1 MIVAQTVTGIFGEI
15 AKPPGGET
23 RMNGEK
29 TRRENPASATI
40 SQRIEPACEQAYEAL
55 LAGIHDEAKE
65 FGGFLRRE
73 VIKST
78 VGNHLEYT
86 HVIHFEDEAYLHR
99 WEHSPER
106 HAWLSRMSSIAVHTT
121 PLQVLTGLE
130 TWFTLSPD
138 KPIVPPPRYKMAI
151 VTWLAIF
158 PLITLI
164 SSATAPIFGD
174 LPIVVHVLAV
184 TTVVVPLMTY
194 VIMPRM
200 TRLFRRWL
208 YPTRT
213 KASR

>member
-1 MIVAQTVTGIFGEI
+1 
-15 AKPPGGET
+15 
-23 RMNGEK
+23 MNGEQE
-29 TRRENPASATI
+29 RRGSPASATI

-55 LAGIHDEAKE
+55 LVGIHDEAKK

-78 VGNHLEYT
+78 VGNHLQYT
-86 HVIHFEDEAYLHR
+86 HVIHFDNEANLRR

-106 HAWLSRMSSIAVHTT
+106 NAWLSRMSGMAVHTT
-121 PLQVLTGLE
+121 ALQILTGLE

-158 PLITLI
+158 PLITLLSYAT
-164 SSATAPIFGD
+164 SSIPVD
-174 LPIVVHVLAV
+174 LPIVVRVFLSTAI
-184 TTVVVPLMTY
+184 VVPLMTY
-194 VIMPRM
+194 VVMPRM

-208 YPTRT
+208 YPAATC
-213 KASR
+213 

>member
-1 MIVAQTVTGIFGEI
+1 
-15 AKPPGGET
+15 
-23 RMNGEK
+23 MNGEQE
-29 TRRENPASATI
+29 RRGSPASATI

-55 LAGIHDEAKE
+55 LVGIHDEAKK

-78 VGNHLEYT
+78 VGNHLEYN
-86 HVIHFEDEAYLHR
+86 HVIHFEDEAHLHR

-106 HAWLSRMSSIAVHTT
+106 HAWLSRMSSMAVHTT

-158 PLITLI
+158 PLIIFVSYVTP
-164 SSATAPIFGD
+164 PIFDD
-174 LPIVVHVLAV
+174 LPVIARTVAV
-184 TTVVVPLMTY
+184 TAVVVPLMTY
-194 VIMPRM
+194 VVMPRM

-208 YPTRT
+208 YPEGAKPPR
-213 KASR
+213 